1 MNPQHGDVVRRP
13 ETIIRRILKISFPPR
28 KVSGMAL
35 ATGVCRQKHWEA
47 LAARGELIS
56 SFNGKPEAL
65 PLDFAYAYGS
75 PLNEN
80 QQTR

>member
-1 MNPQHGDVVRRP
+1 
-13 ETIIRRILKISFPPR
+13 
-28 KVSGMAL
+28 MAL

-65 PLDFAYAYGS
+65 PRDFAYAYGS

-80 QQTR
+80 SAQSMRSYTVEFSEQAVSTGCVNCFAFLTPLGVL